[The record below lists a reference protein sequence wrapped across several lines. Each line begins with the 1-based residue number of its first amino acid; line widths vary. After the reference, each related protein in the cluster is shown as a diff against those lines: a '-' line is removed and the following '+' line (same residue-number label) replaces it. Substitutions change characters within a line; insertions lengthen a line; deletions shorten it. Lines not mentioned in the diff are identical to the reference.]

1 MVCLCNGFNRSSI
14 LGTFLYLLGFLGFG
28 ALRSFNCVWCFY
40 VMDDHLDFDVVLFV
54 FYIVVVLCPCFV
66 IGCFLV
72 LVGYILSQ
80 SSSAI

>member
-40 VMDDHLDFDVVLFV
+40 VMDDHLDFVLSCSFFILWLFYVPVLLLVVF
-54 FYIVVVLCPCFV
+54 
-66 IGCFLV
+66 
-72 LVGYILSQ
+72 
-80 SSSAI
+80 